1 MSKVHHWRYKK
12 LNGVYFTEKEFKN
25 ILHWHDLLRQET
37 NLSQEDENTKTK
49 LLAFLITTQ
58 EESIESTECNLE
70 AIR

>member
-1 MSKVHHWRYKK
+1 MSKVYHWRYKK
-12 LNGVYFTEKEFKN
+12 LNGVYFTEKDFKN
-25 ILHWHDLLRQET
+25 ILHWHDLLRQEK

>member
-1 MSKVHHWRYKK
+1 MSKVYHRRYKK
-12 LNGVYFTEKEFKN
+12 LTGVYFTEKDFKN
-25 ILHWHDLLRQET
+25 ILHWHDLLRQER

-58 EESIESTECNLE
+58 EETLVSSECNLE

>member
-12 LNGVYFTEKEFKN
+12 LNGVYFTEKDFKN
-25 ILHWHDLLRQET
+25 ILHWHDLLRQEK

-58 EESIESTECNLE
+58 EERIESTECNLE

>member
-12 LNGVYFTEKEFKN
+12 LNGVYFTEKDFKN
-25 ILHWHDLLRQET
+25 ILHWHDLLRQER

-58 EESIESTECNLE
+58 EERIESTECDLE

>member
-12 LNGVYFTEKEFKN
+12 LNGVYFTEKDFKN
-25 ILHWHDLLRQET
+25 ILHWHDLLRQER

>member
-1 MSKVHHWRYKK
+1 MFEMYHWRYKK
-12 LNGVYFTEKEFKN
+12 LNGVYFTEKDFKN
-25 ILHWHDLLRQET
+25 ILHWHDLLRQEK

-58 EESIESTECNLE
+58 EERIESTECDLE

>member
-1 MSKVHHWRYKK
+1 MSKVYHWRYKK
-12 LNGVYFTEKEFKN
+12 LNGVYFTEKDFKN
-25 ILHWHDLLRQET
+25 ILHWHDLLRQER

>member
-1 MSKVHHWRYKK
+1 MSKVHHWRYEK
-12 LNGVYFTEKEFKN
+12 LSGVYFTEKDFKN
-25 ILHWHDLLRQET
+25 ILHWHDLLRQER

>member
-12 LNGVYFTEKEFKN
+12 LNGVYFTEKDFKN
-25 ILHWHDLLRQET
+25 ILHWHDLLRQEK

-58 EESIESTECNLE
+58 EERIESTECDLE

>member
-1 MSKVHHWRYKK
+1 MS
-12 LNGVYFTEKEFKN
+12 GVYFTEKDFKN
-25 ILHWHDLLRQET
+25 ILHWHDLLRQER

>member
-12 LNGVYFTEKEFKN
+12 LNGVYFTEKDFKN
-25 ILHWHDLLRQET
+25 ILHWHDLLRQEK

-58 EESIESTECNLE
+58 EERIESTECHLE

>member
-1 MSKVHHWRYKK
+1 M
-12 LNGVYFTEKEFKN
+12 NGVYFTEKDFKN
-25 ILHWHDLLRQET
+25 ILHWHDLLRQEK

-58 EESIESTECNLE
+58 EERIESTECDLE

>member
-12 LNGVYFTEKEFKN
+12 LNGVYFTEKDFKN
-25 ILHWHDLLRQET
+25 ILHWHDLLRQEK

>member
-12 LNGVYFTEKEFKN
+12 LNGVYFTEKDFKN
-25 ILHWHDLLRQET
+25 ILHWHDLLRQEK

-58 EESIESTECNLE
+58 EATECSDCNLE
-70 AIR
+70 AIQ

>member
-12 LNGVYFTEKEFKN
+12 LSGVYFTEKDFKN
-25 ILHWHDLLRQET
+25 ILLWHDLAYQEREPTRQD
-37 NLSQEDENTKTK
+37 QNTRTK

-58 EESIESTECNLE
+58 EERIESTECDLE